1 MELNSLKC
9 CFWSSGF

>member
-9 CFWSSGF
+9 CFWSRGL

>member
-9 CFWSSGF
+9 CIWSRGL